1 MSDETPRPR
10 KTLPSA
16 SDGPDA
22 PRVTREQIRAVE
34 DAVAPLGITR
44 AVRVP
49 TPGEAKINYSVRTS
63 RDTQDRLKHYAY
75 IERITIGEAIEKL
88 LDIAGA
94 QMPKL

>member
-1 MSDETPRPR
+1 MSDEMLRPR

-16 SDGPDA
+16 SDGPDV

-34 DAVAPLGITR
+34 EAVAPLGITR

-49 TPGEAKINYSVRTS
+49 TAGEAKINYSVRTS

-75 IERITIGEAIEKL
+75 IERITIGEAIDRL
-88 LDIAGA
+88 LNIAGA
-94 QMPKL
+94 ELPKL

>member
-1 MSDETPRPR
+1 
-10 KTLPSA
+10 
-16 SDGPDA
+16 
-22 PRVTREQIRAVE
+22 
-34 DAVAPLGITR
+34 
-44 AVRVP
+44 VP

-94 QMPKL
+94 VMPKL